1 MAVSSHSSGD
11 VRQILSVSGLKKFF
25 GGVKALDGVDFSLEQ
40 GEVHALVGENGAG
53 KSTLIKV
60 LTGVYGFE
68 EGDILLKGNPY
79 KPVTPNEAK
88 VHGVQVVHQEFN
100 LLNHL
105 SVAENIAIESFPRT
119 RLGLLDR
126 KEMEHRARIALDA
139 IGLTDVS
146 VRTTVD
152 SLGVAHRQ
160 LVEIARALQS
170 DSEILILDE
179 PTATLTE
186 RETERLFRIVEEI
199 KKDGVTVV
207 FVTHHLNEVFEICDR
222 VTIFRNGKT
231 VISEKISDTTPEQ
244 VVRHMVGR
252 SLSDTVDLN
261 DERPEKG
268 EVALSL
274 QNLRVA
280 DCPHEEGVSFD
291 LRYGEIVG
299 IAGLVGSGRTEIL
312 RGIFG
317 VNEVVSGTLQRNG
330 KDVVIKGPSDAI
342 KAGIGFVTEDRK
354 DEGLILSMSISANIA
369 YPNMEKVSHGGILSA
384 AKEKDLAVE
393 GGNKLHLKY
402 GTISDAASSLSGGN
416 QQKVV
421 LAKWLATRP
430 SVLMLDEPTR
440 GVDVG
445 AKAEIYSILRDLA
458 ESGVAMLVVSS
469 EMPELMRLCD
479 RVLVLSNHQ
488 IQGSL
493 QRADFS
499 EEKILQLAYQQDT
512 GPREENKY
520 E

>member
-1 MAVSSHSSGD
+1 MVVSTQTPDPAH
-11 VRQILSVSGLKKFF
+11 QILSVAGLKKYF
-25 GGVKALDGVDFSLEQ
+25 GGVKALDGVDFSLER

-60 LTGVYGFE
+60 LTGVYGFDV
-68 EGDILLKGNPY
+68 GDIQLNGNDY
-79 KPVTPNEAK
+79 KPTAPIDAK
-88 VHGVQVVHQEFN
+88 KHGVQVVHQEFN
-100 LLNHL
+100 LLSHL

-119 RLGLLDR
+119 RFGLLDR
-126 KEMEHRARIALDA
+126 SEMERRARLALDA
-139 IGLTDVS
+139 IGLSDVS

-186 RETERLFRIVEEI
+186 RETERLFKIIADI
-199 KKDGVTVV
+199 KRDGVTVV

-222 VTIFRNGKT
+222 VTIFRNGET
-231 VISEKISDTTPEQ
+231 VVSENIAETTPEN

-252 SLSDTVDLN
+252 SLSDTIDLH
-261 DERPEKG
+261 DARPEKG
-268 EVALSL
+268 ETALSL
-274 QNLRVA
+274 NAFRVA
-280 DCPHEEGVSFD
+280 ECPHEEGVSLD

-312 RGIFG
+312 RGVFG
-317 VNEVVSGTLQRNG
+317 INEVLSGSIQRDG
-330 KDVVIKGPSDAI
+330 QDITIKGPADAI

-354 DEGLILSMSISANIA
+354 DEGLILSMSISANVA
-369 YPNMEKVSHGGILSA
+369 FPNMEKISHGGILNGS
-384 AKEKDLAVE
+384 KENDLAVE
-393 GGNKLHLKY
+393 GGERLQLKY
-402 GTISDAASSLSGGN
+402 GKITDAASSLSGGN

-421 LAKWLATRP
+421 LAKWLATQP
-430 SVLMLDEPTR
+430 TVLLLDEPTR

-445 AKAEIYSILRDLA
+445 AKAEIYTILRGLA
-458 ESGVAMLVVSS
+458 ESGVAILVVSS

-479 RVLVLSNHQ
+479 RILVLSNHQ
-488 IQGSL
+488 IQGCV

-499 EEKILQLAYQQDT
+499 EERILQLAYQQESA
-512 GPREENKY
+512 PREEN
-520 E
+520 ENE